1 MVLFYLSVVMKA
13 YHPHETDWAGTLKGK
28 ALAPFPARAAAFV
41 IDFTLAFFLFSG
53 LLIAGSK
60 VLGAMDALDTD
71 KHVNLKFNFS
81 NWYSI
86 VFIVFYFGLFTY
98 FGKGKTPGKWL
109 LGIRV
114 VSLLHER
121 ISLWH
126 SIERAL
132 GYGASALEFGF
143 GFVQYFIHPNRQ
155 TVHDRIAETIVVYDR
170 RKKQERKEMVEETAE
185 ENPGEE
191 TPVDEPA
198 LQEKPVE

>member
-1 MVLFYLSVVMKA
+1 MKA

-28 ALAPFPARAAAFV
+28 TLAPFPARAVAFV

-53 LLIAGSK
+53 ILIAGSK
-60 VLGAMDALDTD
+60 VLGAMGAFDTD

-155 TVHDRIAETIVVYDR
+155 TVHDRIAETIVIYDR
-170 RKKQERKEMVEETAE
+170 RKKQEREETVEETAT

-191 TPVDEPA
+191 IAVDEPV